1 MDWSAIFMLV
11 IIFVLVRAIVLGN
24 KACGA
29 YLDAKYPKRED
40 AEDWC
45 PHNQSEN
52 ENHGDR

>member
-1 MDWSAIFMLV
+1 MDWSAIFMPA